1 MSTPVK
7 TTPHRPILAER
18 FKTKMCQNY
27 EKSGACAYEAR
38 CMFAHGDDDLRTKE
52 MNLKDSLTTEDAIRA
67 FQRAKWVAEHGEDVP
82 MPPGPKAAAAG
93 SPKSTLSATTTT
105 TSTAPR
111 VSPASINHHTAE
123 FRTPSP
129 KAMPTPDSTIDSSHD
144 SVSVHDDALPTAAV
158 TATAAVTPPSKPKGA
173 LLRKYRHDPY
183 APVEYGYIDY
193 HTMSYAASPAL
204 TPRASMAL
212 PPPMSMD
219 DILTPAEYGAPAHSQ
234 PSFGHS
240 PATSYSAAARS
251 PPGAA
256 TSTSALARA
265 AAAAAAATSRGASPA
280 ATPVSMYA
288 AGVRSPQATPLVT
301 PSASPAASPSKFAAI
316 NKSFAAHSDQC
327 FCAECTGVSSM
338 ATGGSGPF
346 TQQQPRLPAPRHA
359 KAAAASVPGAPTIA
373 STYGAASRSPST
385 SPAASA
391 GFHRRPQS
399 ILLA

>member
-1 MSTPVK
+1 M
-7 TTPHRPILAER
+7 I
-18 FKTKMCQNY
+18 M
-27 EKSGACAYEAR
+27 
-38 CMFAHGDDDLRTKE
+38 
-52 MNLKDSLTTEDAIRA
+52 
-67 FQRAKWVAEHGEDVP
+67 
-82 MPPGPKAAAAG
+82 
-93 SPKSTLSATTTT
+93 
-105 TSTAPR
+105 
-111 VSPASINHHTAE
+111 
-123 FRTPSP
+123 
-129 KAMPTPDSTIDSSHD
+129 
-144 SVSVHDDALPTAAV
+144 
-158 TATAAVTPPSKPKGA
+158 
-173 LLRKYRHDPY
+173 RKYRHDPY

-219 DILTPAEYGAPAHSQ
+219 DILTPAEYGAPAHGQ

-251 PPGAA
+251 PPIAA
-256 TSTSALARA
+256 KSTYALALA
-265 AAAAAAATSRGASPA
+265 APALAGAATSRGASPA

-346 TQQQPRLPAPRHA
+346 TQQPRLPAPRHA
-359 KAAAASVPGAPTIA
+359 KAAAPVPGAPTIA